1 MDPSTGYV
9 ALEKWIGGVET
20 TLGHFTTTITAGTT
34 YSVKIVALVNYF
46 EVWWQGVRKI
56 AVTDPSP
63 PAQPISGYI
72 QFWTHTTTT
81 TLNVDDV
88 RVWNTTSGTITSP
101 ARDAGA
107 TNRPLLDRITYVG
120 GTFDWADSQ
129 ILSSTDN
136 VAWSDSH
143 YVKVGPK
150 SALDYAIAEG
160 DQNRYYKVKVEVRS
174 TDDSTP
180 SLSEITTPEGTPTTP
195 TPTVVLGYERWQYY
209 PGGLALITDR
219 NGNKLTL
226 TYDGSSRLSRV
237 TEDSGQYLEFLYDG
251 NSRITTVRDE
261 TLRAWTYQYTS
272 NRLTSVTDPLSNS
285 TLYIY
290 DASNRISTVVDRA
303 NKMTRIVY
311 DASSRGT
318 DLYLGLYNR
327 TTSAIT
333 WQYRWYTISG
343 YANTRTRTVTD

>member
-1 MDPSTGYV
+1 MDPDTGNA
-9 ALEKWIGGVET
+9 ALEKRTGGVAR
-20 TLGHFTTTITAGTT
+20 TLGNFTTTISAGTT

-88 RVWNTTSGTITSP
+88 RVWNTTSGTITSA

-136 VAWSDSH
+136 IAWSDSH

-150 SALDYAIAEG
+150 SALDYAVAEG

-174 TDDSTP
+174 TDDGTP
-180 SLSEITTPEGTPTTP
+180 SLSEITTPERTPTTP
-195 TPTVVLGYERWQYY
+195 VTAVVLGCNRRKYQ
-209 PGGLALITDR
+209 GG
-219 NGNKLTL
+219 
-226 TYDGSSRLSRV
+226 V
-237 TEDSGQYLEFLYDG
+237 
-251 NSRITTVRDE
+251 
-261 TLRAWTYQYTS
+261 
-272 NRLTSVTDPLSNS
+272 
-285 TLYIY
+285 
-290 DASNRISTVVDRA
+290 
-303 NKMTRIVY
+303 
-311 DASSRGT
+311 
-318 DLYLGLYNR
+318 
-327 TTSAIT
+327 SAP
-333 WQYRWYTISG
+333 S
-343 YANTRTRTVTD
+343 A